1 MKIVQKQVSLEPMTS
16 RLPGLYPAYKDG
28 ELYFFD
34 NDHLKAR
41 GYEFPTNYGM
51 IPVMLR
57 LTKQPTEINC
67 DSGPSIVSCTGD
79 FTISWERLSQWYSF
93 FKEYYHLLND
103 YGHCG
108 VRYDSAVDYYIN
120 ESREKYANQMI
131 YGTEES
137 IYVKMDEIFA
147 ERGGKVQLMAICI
160 ESDSSLK
167 FTKDSVYK
175 YSGNYVVINDEG
187 VRITVDEK
195 YFKSH
200 FCQDRTIDNGFYC
213 WLNNNIISGASSGN
227 VKIINDTIEDLY
239 DSCHNEWSDDCFVPT
254 IDDDI
259 NLEASIEDLGEFAI
273 FSKEYRMG
281 ETVTTDGD
289 VIYRNGKTYTLTA
302 GTGYEYDEVFKE
314 MVINEDDWG
323 DYMDSYINQK
333 DPNTGEYVNRQFFDT
348 DYDYYGFKEDG
359 EKVTGTSEED
369 VKNKLVS
376 YYPIVEDAGVVINGD
391 IYNINKEEYFEYNG
405 KIYYV
410 FREKDTETPYTF
422 FNGKKLYAQLN
433 TSNVTNI
440 CYRFSFL
447 NGDTYTFGR
456 TRTTASTLQEYISY
470 KGGDYTLV
478 GNNVTIDNV
487 TYSKV
492 DGYFDTNIERL
503 YYRGTSVYRW
513 YAMEMQSVT
522 GYTKE
527 GDAFKKTDE
536 TPTVYESG
544 SVTGVTTSKLKTLE
558 LKDALTDAVGNM
570 LPGRYDASNKSTSH
584 PSEGTALDLL
594 YEVGNTANIQ
604 PFSKTKTLDDLLRL
618 STPNRDE
625 NEFIGDIIT
634 DMYFYYK
641 DVDGGT
647 TGDSWHDSSLETIQ
661 GITKPSGVLL
671 ESENIF
677 CDVTYCIGATLI
689 RHEGGEFEMLDGG
702 NSGVTYHETVEFEKK
717 NVEYYLKAE
726 NKKSTPMEKK
736 GTSVHSVS
744 YPVVCYVLKQK
755 EIEIDGEIRYV
766 DNTTTFEMQSLRYK
780 NGEEASMTD
789 DMVEYNGEMV
799 APVFRMEYMLGSST
813 MQNID
818 VDIYIDRGINAAL
831 DKHLKLGEVTS
842 MEALENYN
850 NGFFKI
856 MKN

>member
-51 IPVMLR
+51 IPVNLR

-147 ERGGKVQLMAICI
+147 ERGGKV
-160 ESDSSLK
+160 
-167 FTKDSVYK
+167 
-175 YSGNYVVINDEG
+175 
-187 VRITVDEK
+187 
-195 YFKSH
+195 KS
-200 FCQDRTIDNGFYC
+200 FDKCNGRAEDNGFYC

-227 VKIINDTIEDLY
+227 VKTINNTIEALY

-254 IDDDI
+254 VDDDI

-273 FSKEYRMG
+273 FSKEYKLG
-281 ETVTTDGD
+281 ESVTTNGD
-289 VIYRNGKTYTLTA
+289 VMYRNGRTYTLTA

-314 MVINEDDWG
+314 MVINEDNWG
-323 DYMDSYINQK
+323 DYTSSYIYENGAQ
-333 DPNTGEYVNRQFFDT
+333 FDT
-348 DYDYYGFKEDG
+348 NYDYYGFREDG
-359 EKVTGTSEED
+359 EKVTGNSISS
-369 VKNKLVS
+369 VS
-376 YYPIVEDAGVVINGD
+376 NQLITYYPIVKDVGVVINGD